1 MLAASALGRAT
12 RLAGRIPGS
21 AAPLSGYL
29 LPVQAAVRQWVK
41 YGRKIGTLDWTVS
54 SPVAS
59 GKSPPDAHGCE
70 HWAAPPGPPIFVAS
84 VSIAHVRGNAGSCG
98 SYGRMEDG
106 ETYDEPSDV
115 SAKGGGVKLDGP
127 DAVDVTMTPEAAE
140 ETAERMVDQAV
151 MARGQRIMKQ
161 IKVTKK

>member
-1 MLAASALGRAT
+1 MSNAACWSDFG
-12 RLAGRIPGS
+12 IWSPSEKGS
-21 AAPLSGYL
+21 TSG
-29 LPVQAAVRQWVK
+29 AVRQWVK
-41 YGRKIGTLDWTVS
+41 SGTLDWTVS

-59 GKSPPDAHGCE
+59 GKSPPPTPTDASIGRH
-70 HWAAPPGPPIFVAS
+70 PPGPPIFLAS

-115 SAKGGGVKLDGP
+115 SAKDGGVKLDGP